1 MKTFKQY
8 LSLRGLLA
16 RRLRKK
22 KEKYSASNYAK
33 YLFEESN
40 QGIKNMYL
48 EFLVEDLCKE
58 LSRYINDNPE
68 AIKQRVIKEYGL
80 NCKFTEEEMK
90 HVLKV
95 HRIEKNDTYKNYLW
109 HGHIGRTITKKQS
122 DEWEYQCSAYEKAKD
137 SLKS

>member
-16 RRLRKK
+16 RRLREK

-33 YLFEESN
+33 YLFKESN
-40 QGIKNMYL
+40 QRIKNMNL
-48 EFLVEDLCKE
+48 EFLVEHLCKE

-80 NCKFTEEEMK
+80 NCKFTEEELK
-90 HVLKV
+90 QLKV
-95 HRIEKNDTYKNYLW
+95 YP
-109 HGHIGRTITKKQS
+109 
-122 DEWEYQCSAYEKAKD
+122 YEQHQQH
-137 SLKS
+137 